1 MEKLQRLKNKLAE
14 LGYRCDV
21 ITDNNKPCLKIWL
34 VYHLVYI
41 VYANGEFDEG
51 DGIFLATDRLKNEIQ
66 KAIRQWVDDEGLCRK
81 QGEA

>member
-14 LGYRCDV
+14 LGYRCDI

-41 VYANGEFDEG
+41 VYATGEFDEG

-66 KAIRQWVDDEGLCRK
+66 NAIRQWADDEGLRHK
-81 QGEA
+81 PEEE